1 MDAEI
6 IYVKGCRTHKN
17 RSVIPCL
24 HYRKDSA
31 EIWQQLPLV
40 WETLCVCIISLGL
53 TIDILLCIMV
63 QNVALH
69 NMPIHS
75 KPSQVL
81 SSSPRFLIYIFV
93 EG

>member
-1 MDAEI
+1 MSALQ
-6 IYVKGCRTHKN
+6 KGFSGN
-17 RSVIPCL
+17 LAAASFSLGNIV
-24 HYRKDSA
+24 
-31 EIWQQLPLV
+31 
-40 WETLCVCIISLGL
+40 CVCIISLGL